1 MKTYSGRRQGE
12 GGGQAIIVTT
22 TRGRSKDLREL
33 DKAAS
38 LAVVNHSPDGFNWGY
53 SGSGAAQ
60 TALAILLDA
69 LSPLWTPLAVRLHQ
83 PFKFEF
89 GSGWGDCWEISGD
102 EGLGGGR
109 KQVDRGVAEI
119 S

>member
-1 MKTYSGRRQGE
+1 MKIYSGKRQLFQ
-12 GGGQAIIVTT
+12 GGGQVVTVT
-22 TRGRSKDLREL
+22 DEAGVREL

-38 LAVVNHSPDGFNWGY
+38 LAVVNHSPDGFSWGY

-83 PFKFEF
+83 PFKFEYV
-89 GSGWGDCWEISGD
+89 SGWGDSWEMSGD
-102 EGLGGGR
+102 EVLGWVR
-109 KQVDRGVAEI
+109 KQIDRGVAEI
-119 S
+119 R